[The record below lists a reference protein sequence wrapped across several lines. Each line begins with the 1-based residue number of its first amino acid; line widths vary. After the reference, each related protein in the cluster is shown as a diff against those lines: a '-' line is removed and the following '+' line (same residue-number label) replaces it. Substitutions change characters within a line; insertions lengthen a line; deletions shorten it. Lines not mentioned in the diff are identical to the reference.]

1 MVCCRTQKAYGKTCI
16 QFQTLT
22 KMYQPMEYNVSTKEF
37 SSGRREFLI
46 KSGLVTAALGFP
58 FSVLPQS
65 LKGVPMGV
73 VVHSYGNRY
82 GSKVEST
89 KYPGFQNAVD
99 FMRHC
104 HSIGAGGIQTLVS
117 GWADDFAR
125 KVRDERENLG
135 MYLEGSIGLPQSETD
150 VSRFENE
157 VLLAKEAGA
166 SILRTVCLSG
176 RRYENFKS
184 KQEWNEFK
192 INATKSLQLAEPIV
206 RKHKVKLAVENHK
219 DWKAAELA
227 QLIQSL
233 GSEWVGVTLDFGNN
247 VSLLEEPMEVIRTLA
262 PFAFSTHVKD
272 MGVKAYS
279 DGFLLSEV
287 PLGSGIVD
295 LKEAVT
301 LCQKFNPAVTF
312 SLEMI
317 TRDPLQI
324 PCLEERYWTTFE
336 NPSAQDLAKIL
347 RLVRDKPYPG
357 SLPEVKNLSAEEKL
371 VFEEENV
378 LKCLAYSKSQLL

>member
-1 MVCCRTQKAYGKTCI
+1 MKS
-16 QFQTLT
+16 
-22 KMYQPMEYNVSTKEF
+22 NVSTKEF
-37 SSGRREFLI
+37 SYSRREFLK
-46 KSGLVTAALGFP
+46 KSGLATAAISFP
-58 FSVLPQS
+58 FSVLPES

-73 VVHSYGNRY
+73 VVHSYGIRY
-82 GSKVEST
+82 GSKMESS
-89 KYPGFQNAVD
+89 KYPGFQNALD
-99 FMRHC
+99 FMLHC
-104 HSIGAGGIQTLVS
+104 HSIGAGGIQTLVG
-117 GWADDFAR
+117 GWSEDFAR
-125 KVRDERENLG
+125 KVRDQRENLG
-135 MYLEGSIGLPQSETD
+135 MYLEGSIGLPQSEAD
-150 VSRFENE
+150 ISRFEKE

-166 SILRTVCLSG
+166 SVLRTVCLSG
-176 RRYENFKS
+176 RRYENFKT

-192 INATKSLQLAEPIV
+192 INSTKALQLAEPIV

-227 QLIQSL
+227 QLIQSF

-279 DGFLLSEV
+279 NGFLLSEV
-287 PLGSGIVD
+287 PLGTGIID

-301 LCQKFNPAVTF
+301 LCQKYNPSMTF

-324 PCLEERYWTTFE
+324 PCLDESYWTTFE

-347 RLVRDKPYPG
+347 TLVRDETYLDTLPG
-357 SLPEVKNLSAEEKL
+357 VKNLSAEEKL
-371 VFEEENV
+371 AFEEENV